1 MKKVAIIGATGLLG
15 KPVALQLIAAGFDV
29 TIISRDLKK
38 ATSIF
43 PNARVVYADL
53 SNKASLVTALKDQE
67 VVYLNLHIKPN
78 TKRKDF
84 ITETDG
90 LINFLE
96 VAKHSGIKRIAY
108 LSSLVKEYQ
117 EESRFK
123 WWVFDAKRK
132 AVQLIK
138 GAGLPYTIF
147 VSSSFMENFTKQ
159 GGFMNANQLSL
170 VGKSSVKLFWI
181 SAQDYAKQVCKSL
194 EILTDED
201 REYFIQGP
209 QNHTAEEALT
219 IFQTNYHTKRLNLVR
234 IPLASLFLMSKFSSR
249 IDYAYRLLKAKN
261 NYNEKFK
268 SQFTWDEL
276 GKPTETI
283 KEFTIRIQQDPSLL
297 V

>member
-1 MKKVAIIGATGLLG
+1 MKVAIIGATGLLG
-15 KPVALQLIAAGFDV
+15 KPVALQLIASGFDV
-29 TIISRDLKK
+29 TIISRDPKK
-38 ATSIF
+38 AKHIF
-43 PNARVVYADL
+43 PTASVLYADL
-53 SNKASLVTALKDQE
+53 SDKSSLKEALNGQE
-67 VVYLNLHIKPN
+67 VVYLNLHISPN

-84 ITETDG
+84 IAETDG

-96 VAKHSGIKRIAY
+96 VAKQCGVKRIAY
-108 LSSLVKEYQ
+108 LSSLVKDYQ
-117 EESRFK
+117 SESRFK
-123 WWVFDAKRK
+123 WWVFDAKQK

-159 GGFMNANQLSL
+159 GGFMNVNQLSL

-181 SAQDYAKQVCKSL
+181 SAKDYAKQVCKSL
-194 EILTDED
+194 EILTDEN
-201 REYFIQGP
+201 REYYIQGP
-209 QNHTAEEALT
+209 QNHTTEEALT
-219 IFQTNYHTKRLNLVR
+219 IFQEHYHVKRLNLVR
-234 IPLASLFLMSKFSSR
+234 IPLASLFLMSKFSAR

-268 SQFTWDEL
+268 AQFTWDEL

-283 KEFTIRIQQDPSLL
+283 KDFTLRIQQKPDLL

>member
-15 KPVALQLIAAGFDV
+15 KPVALQLINFGFDV
-29 TIISRDLKK
+29 TIISRNPEK
-38 ATSIF
+38 ARMMF
-43 PNARVVYADL
+43 PNVNILYADL
-53 SNKASLVTALKDQE
+53 NDKPSLREALKGQE
-67 VVYLNLHIKPN
+67 VVYLNLHISPN
-78 TKRKDF
+78 TKPKAF
-84 ITETDG
+84 IAETDG

-96 VAKHSGIKRIAY
+96 VAKQSGITRIAY
-108 LSSLVKEYQ
+108 LSSLVKDYGD
-117 EESRFK
+117 ESRFK
-123 WWVFDAKRK
+123 WWVFDAKQK

-159 GGFMNANQLSL
+159 GGFMNASQLSL
-170 VGKSSVKLFWI
+170 VGKSGVKLFWI

-194 EILTDED
+194 EILTDEN
-201 REYFIQGP
+201 REYYIQGP
-209 QNHTAEEALT
+209 QNHTTEEALT
-219 IFQTNYHTKRLNLVR
+219 IFQEHYHVKKLNLVR
-234 IPLASLFLMSKFSSR
+234 IPLTSLFLMSKFSAR

-268 SQFTWDEL
+268 AQFTWDEL

-283 KEFTIRIQQDPSLL
+283 KDFTLRIQQEADLM